1 MATVALVK
9 GQRMSEQEIMAEE
22 MQSPKK
28 VAFANRKYTNEERL
42 KKEEKELE
50 EKGISKNDLG
60 RENFLKKVWEGLL

>member
-9 GQRMSEQEIMAEE
+9 GQIMSEQQIMAEE

-42 KKEEKELE
+42 KKEEWCLVFRVDQV
-50 EKGISKNDLG
+50 GAYPL
-60 RENFLKKVWEGLL
+60 NFTQNI

>member
-9 GQRMSEQEIMAEE
+9 GQIMSEQEIMAEE

-42 KKEEKELE
+42 KK
-50 EKGISKNDLG
+50 
-60 RENFLKKVWEGLL
+60 KKKS